1 MAQFT
6 VTGEVDPFLHVSLQQ
21 GEKIY
26 CESNAMV
33 MMEDTLDLKGK
44 MGGFGQ
50 ALMRSF
56 ANGESLFQQHI
67 EAVRGAGDCLLSPVL
82 MGGMQIL
89 DVGTNSYCLSD
100 GAFVA
105 AEANVSLVSKM
116 EKLSVQGVLMSM
128 FGQAGGF
135 FYSQASGF
143 GKLVVSGM
151 GSLFTLDVEPNK
163 DIIIDNAHVV
173 AWDSQLQHKV
183 SLSTG
188 QDTGLVNR
196 LVNSVTSGE
205 GVVLR
210 FSGKGK
216 VVICSR
222 NKENFVKWIASSVGS
237 GSHSN
242 SSGFNFNFGAG
253 NGS

>member
-6 VTGEVDPFLHVSLQQ
+6 VTGEVDPFLHVSLTQ

-44 MGGFGQ
+44 MGGLGQ

-56 ANGESLFQQHI
+56 ANGESLFMQHI
-67 EAVRGAGDCLLSPVL
+67 EAVRGNGDCLLSPLLPGAMEVL
-82 MGGMQIL
+82 E
-89 DVGTNSYCLSD
+89 VGTNTYCLSD

-105 AEANVSLVSKM
+105 AEAGVSLVSRM
-116 EKLSVQGVLMSM
+116 EKLSMQGALMSV

-135 FYSQASGF
+135 FYSEASGF
-143 GKLVVSGM
+143 GKLIVSGM
-151 GSLFTLDVEPNK
+151 GSTFILDVEPNK
-163 DIIIDNAHVV
+163 DVIIDNAHVV
-173 AWDSQLQHKV
+173 AWDSRLQHKV
-183 SLSTG
+183 SLSTSQG
-188 QDTGLVNR
+188 GGLMGR

-222 NKENFVKWIASSVGS
+222 NKDNFISWLRSST
-237 GSHSN
+237 
-242 SSGFNFNFGAG
+242 AG
-253 NGS
+253 NG

>member
-6 VTGEVDPFLHVSLQQ
+6 VTGEVDPFLHVSLTQ

-26 CESNAMV
+26 CESNSMV

-44 MGGFGQ
+44 MGGWGQ
-50 ALMRSF
+50 AIMRSF

-82 MGGMQIL
+82 TGGMQVL
-89 DVGTNSYCLSD
+89 DVGTSSYCLSD

-105 AEANVSLVSKM
+105 AETGVSLVSRM
-116 EKLSVQGVLMSM
+116 EQLSVQGALMSM

-135 FYSQASGF
+135 FYSEASGF

-163 DIIIDNAHVV
+163 DVIIDNAHVV
-173 AWDSQLQHKV
+173 AWDSRLQHKV
-183 SLSTG
+183 SLGTSQG
-188 QDTGLVNR
+188 GGLMGR

-222 NKENFVKWIASSVGS
+222 NKENFIAWMRSST
-237 GSHSN
+237 
-242 SSGFNFNFGAG
+242 AG
-253 NGS
+253 NG

>member
-6 VTGEVDPFLHVSLQQ
+6 VTGEVDPFLHVSLTQ

-26 CESNAMV
+26 CESNSMV

-89 DVGTNSYCLSD
+89 DVGTSSYCLSD

-105 AEANVSLVSKM
+105 AETGVSLVSRM
-116 EKLSVQGVLMSM
+116 EQLSAQGALMSM

-135 FYSQASGF
+135 FYSEASGF
-143 GKLVVSGM
+143 GKLIVSGM

-163 DIIIDNAHVV
+163 DVIIDN
-173 AWDSQLQHKV
+173 
-183 SLSTG
+183 
-188 QDTGLVNR
+188 N
-196 LVNSVTSGE
+196 
-205 GVVLR
+205 
-210 FSGKGK
+210 
-216 VVICSR
+216 VIII
-222 NKENFVKWIASSVGS
+222 NM
-237 GSHSN
+237 
-242 SSGFNFNFGAG
+242 
-253 NGS
+253 

>member
-6 VTGEVDPFLHVSLQQ
+6 VTGEVDPFLHVSLTQ

-26 CESNAMV
+26 CESNSMV

-89 DVGTNSYCLSD
+89 DIGTNSYCLSD

-105 AEANVSLVSKM
+105 AETSVSLVSRM
-116 EKLSVQGVLMSM
+116 EQLSVQGALMSM

-135 FYSQASGF
+135 FYSEASGF

-163 DIIIDNAHVV
+163 DVIIDNAHVV
-173 AWDSQLQHKV
+173 AWDSRLQHKV
-183 SLSTG
+183 SLSTSQG
-188 QDTGLVNR
+188 GGLMGR

-222 NKENFVKWIASSVGS
+222 NKENFIAWMRSST
-237 GSHSN
+237 
-242 SSGFNFNFGAG
+242 AG
-253 NGS
+253 NG

>member
-6 VTGEVDPFLHVSLQQ
+6 VTGEVDPFLHISLQQ

-26 CESNAMV
+26 CESNSMV

-89 DVGTNSYCLSD
+89 DVGTSSYCLSD

-105 AEANVSLVSKM
+105 AETDRK
-116 EKLSVQGVLMSM
+116 SVV
-128 FGQAGGF
+128 
-135 FYSQASGF
+135 
-143 GKLVVSGM
+143 
-151 GSLFTLDVEPNK
+151 
-163 DIIIDNAHVV
+163 
-173 AWDSQLQHKV
+173 
-183 SLSTG
+183 
-188 QDTGLVNR
+188 
-196 LVNSVTSGE
+196 
-205 GVVLR
+205 
-210 FSGKGK
+210 
-216 VVICSR
+216 
-222 NKENFVKWIASSVGS
+222 
-237 GSHSN
+237 
-242 SSGFNFNFGAG
+242 
-253 NGS
+253 